1 VGFSG
6 GSSLPGPIIL
16 RQIGNKLVRDLSSF
30 LAAHANLRR
39 MFSDRTAWN
48 LEPNPLSK
56 ALTDRISS
64 GKPVIDLTESNPTK
78 CGFHFESKR
87 ILGALSDPGG
97 LNYDPVPQGLLP
109 ARNAVADYYRSRECA
124 VNANDIFPTTSTSE
138 AYSFIFRTL
147 CNPSDEVLIPQPGYP
162 LFRFLADIQDVATVP
177 YPLIYDHGW
186 QIDFHALER
195 AITPRTRAVVVVNPN
210 NPTGH
215 FCKPD
220 DMHRLNQIC
229 LEGGLAIIADE
240 VFLDFSLAEATHPT
254 FASND
259 KVLTF
264 TMSGLSKI
272 SGSPQ
277 MKVAWL
283 IATGPEALKQ
293 QAIARLEMI
302 ADTYLSMNTPMQ
314 LALPILLEL
323 RHNFQQQC
331 VARTRN
337 NLAQLDKLLATQTL
351 CSRLDLEG
359 GWYAVIKVPMT
370 GSDEDLALELLSS
383 HGVYLHPGHF
393 YDFPTNGYL
402 VVSLI
407 APELSFATGMGAL
420 VDLIGERFRKG
431 S

>member
-1 VGFSG
+1 
-6 GSSLPGPIIL
+6 
-16 RQIGNKLVRDLSSF
+16 
-30 LAAHANLRR
+30 
-39 MFSDRTAWN
+39 MFSDRTKWN

-56 ALTDRISS
+56 ALADRLSS

-78 CGFHFESKR
+78 CGFHFESER
-87 ILGALSDPGG
+87 ILRALSDPGG
-97 LNYDPVPQGLLP
+97 LNYDPVPLGLLP
-109 ARNAVADYYRSRECA
+109 ARSAVADYYRSRKCV
-124 VNANDIFPTTSTSE
+124 VNANDIFLTTSTSE
-138 AYSFIFRTL
+138 AYSFLFRAL
-147 CNPSDEVLIPQPGYP
+147 CHPGDEVLIPQPGYP
-162 LFRFLADIQDVATVP
+162 LFSFLADIQDVATVP
-177 YPLIYDHGW
+177 YPLVYDHGW
-186 QIDFHALER
+186 QIDFHALEG
-195 AITPRTRAVVVVNPN
+195 AVTPRTRAVVVVNPN

-229 LEGGLAIIADE
+229 LKGDLAVIADE
-240 VFLDFSLAEATHPT
+240 VFLDFSIAEGTHPT

-259 KVLTF
+259 KALTF
-264 TMSGLSKI
+264 TMSGLSKT
-272 SGSPQ
+272 SGLPQ

-283 IATGPEALKQ
+283 IASGPEALKQ

-323 RHNFQQQC
+323 RRNFQQQC
-331 VARTRN
+331 IARTRN
-337 NLAQLDKLLATQTL
+337 NLAQLDKLLAAQKL

-370 GSDEDLALELLSS
+370 GSDEEWALELLSS
-383 HGVYLHPGHF
+383 RGVYVHPGHF
-393 YDFPTNGYL
+393 YDFPANGYL

-407 APELSFATGMGAL
+407 APELSFATGIGAL
-420 VDLIGERFRKG
+420 VDLIGERFRKD